1 MHYYSFN
8 IGDYQSHTSH
18 LTDLEDLAYR
28 RMLDWYYLHENPLP
42 SDIQEIARQ
51 IRMRTHSDCIAS
63 VLSEFFEKTD
73 SGWVHHRANK
83 ELSKALEKSQKA
95 SQSAKIKWQ
104 KQKDANAMR
113 THSEGNATQY
123 TIHNTQDTLH
133 NTQNTNKNISSD
145 YAAWFDCFWQKYP
158 KKVGKEPS
166 RKAFIKAVKSQDIF
180 DEIMIALDWQIKSQQ
195 WLKNSGEFIP
205 HASTYLNQ
213 ARWQDE
219 KPKLTSGS
227 FDEKDYGE
235 TGLL

>member
-1 MHYYSFN
+1 
-8 IGDYQSHTSH
+8 
-18 LTDLEDLAYR
+18 
-28 RMLDWYYLHENPLP
+28 MLDWYYLHENPLP

-73 SGWVHHRANK
+73 LGWVHHRANK
-83 ELSKALEKSQKA
+83 ELAKASEKSEKA

-113 THSEGNATQY
+113 THSDCIATQD

-133 NTQNTNKNISSD
+133 NIQNTNKTISSD
-145 YAAWFDCFWQKYP
+145 CSTWFDSFWQKYP
-158 KKVGKEPS
+158 KKVGKEPA
-166 RKAFIKAVKSQDIF
+166 RKAFVKAVKSHAIF
-180 DEIMIALDWQIKSQQ
+180 DEIMISLDWQTKSQQ
-195 WLKNSGEFIP
+195 WVKNSGEFIP

-219 KPKLTSGS
+219 KPKSTNCN

-235 TGLL
+235 TGDL